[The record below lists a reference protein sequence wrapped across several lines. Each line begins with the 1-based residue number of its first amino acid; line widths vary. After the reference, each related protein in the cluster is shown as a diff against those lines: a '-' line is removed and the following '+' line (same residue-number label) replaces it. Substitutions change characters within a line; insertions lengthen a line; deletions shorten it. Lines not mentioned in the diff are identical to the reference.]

1 MTAKRKGKLSFEE
14 GMAALEEHIAAIS
27 GGTLSLEDTM
37 KAYEEGVALAAQ
49 LEELL
54 AQHERRLEK
63 INPDTGEIEALEVS
77 EHDVS

>member
-1 MTAKRKGKLSFEE
+1 MSAKRKGKLSFEE